1 MAEQFKEQGGAAT
14 MDPSP
19 IRRWLQSKLLT
30 KIISHKH
37 LQKQRDRHEK
47 RRIKSAT
54 QPTVEYFHQVDDP
67 YSYLAA
73 QCLVELAQRYDIKL
87 VCHLVTVTSGKNI
100 PEPDLLGKLSRHDA
114 CSIASHYGLSFAH
127 ASQQPDAQLAEQA
140 TAILVSLAL
149 DKAQSFV
156 EHVAVVTEALWS
168 SDQQSLN
175 ALSQELGMAS
185 SDQVKHAIKQGNMRR
200 QQLGHYSSAMF
211 YCDKEWYWGVDRLY
225 HLEKRLA
232 ALGID
237 REVGRPPLVPRP
249 QIINGPLKDHARL
262 TLEFYVSLRSPYTAI
277 IFDRVVALA
286 ASTGV
291 QLALR
296 PVLPMVMRG
305 VPATRAKG
313 IYIFMDAAREA
324 REAGVDFGH
333 FYDPIGDP
341 TRRCY
346 SLYQWACDQ
355 GKGVELIGNFLNCAF
370 VKGVNTNNNRGLKKV
385 VEDAGL
391 DWQEAKKLVGQPG
404 WEDALE
410 SNRQVMYSAGL
421 WGVPSFRLLD
431 ETGQQILVT
440 WGQDR
445 LWLIAK
451 EIQRQLTLRN

>member
-30 KIISHKH
+30 NIMSYKR
-37 LQKQRDRHEK
+37 LQKQRDRLEK
-47 RRIKSAT
+47 RRIKSAI
-54 QPTVEYFHQVDDP
+54 QHRIEYFHQVDDP
-67 YSYLAA
+67 YSFLAA
-73 QCLVELAQRYDIKL
+73 QCLARLAQRYDIEL
-87 VCHLVTVTSGKNI
+87 VCHLVSEPSGKNA
-100 PEPDLLGKLSRHDA
+100 PEPDLLRKLSRDDA
-114 CSIASHYGLSFAH
+114 YAIASDYGLSFNYP
-127 ASQQPDAQLAEQA
+127 SQQPNAQLTECA
-140 TAILVSLAL
+140 TSILVVLASQRS
-149 DKAQSFV
+149 QSFID
-156 EHVAVVTEALWS
+156 HVIAISEALWS
-168 SDQQSLN
+168 SDEQ
-175 ALSQELGMAS
+175 ALKTLSHVLGMAS
-185 SDQVKHAIKQGNMRR
+185 ADQVKQTIKQGDTRR
-200 QQLGHYSSAMF
+200 DQLGHYSSAMF
-211 YCDKEWYWGVDRLY
+211 YCDGEWYWGVDRLY
-225 HLEKRLA
+225 HLEKRFA

-249 QIINGPLKDHARL
+249 QITNGPLKDHGTL
-262 TLEFYVSLRSPYTAI
+262 TLEFYVSVRSPYTAI

-291 QLALR
+291 HLALR

-324 REAGVDFGH
+324 REAGVDFGN
-333 FYDPIGDP
+333 FYDPIGEP
-341 TRRCY
+341 SRRCY
-346 SLYQWACDQ
+346 SLYKWACDQ
-355 GKGVELIGNFLNCAF
+355 GKGVELIGSFLNGSF
-370 VKGVNTNNNRGLKKV
+370 VKGINANNDRGLQKV
-385 VEDAGL
+385 VEHAGL
-391 DWQEAKKLVGQPG
+391 DWQKAKTLVGQPG